1 MSAIMQACILYDA
14 YGTRR
19 IGATRA
25 TRYFPAIALVAA
37 EPLEP
42 ASASLENLV
51 PPETGAGISR
61 PAAAILGAAGV
72 AEWRGTLPTPIG
84 VKALARLGGVSPA
97 AVRKPRRDCRRLH
110 GSR

>member
-1 MSAIMQACILYDA
+1 MQACILYDA

-51 PPETGAGISR
+51 PPARQAPGS
-61 PAAAILGAAGV
+61 
-72 AEWRGTLPTPIG
+72 
-84 VKALARLGGVSPA
+84 LAR
-97 AVRKPRRDCRRLH
+97 RLLFWALQA
-110 GSR
+110 